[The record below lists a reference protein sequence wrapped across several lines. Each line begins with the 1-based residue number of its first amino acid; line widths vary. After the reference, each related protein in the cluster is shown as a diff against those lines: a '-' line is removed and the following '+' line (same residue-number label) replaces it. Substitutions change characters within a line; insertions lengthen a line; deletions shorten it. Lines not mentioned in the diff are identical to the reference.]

1 MRTVL
6 AWCVAVVVAATGTQ
20 ASAAWNQAKSKHFI
34 IYAND
39 SPKAL
44 NEFAARLERFDQAAR
59 IAMTMDDP
67 PVGDGNRLTVF
78 VMPTEKD
85 VRAIMGDKT
94 GFFAGFYTGRVT
106 GSLAYVPHRT
116 DNPGEDSDDLFF
128 HEYTHHLMM
137 QALDRPYPQWYVEG
151 FAEFLSTARFDRDGS
166 VWFGV
171 PLQQR
176 AWTLMN
182 GPQLSFETLSAGLQP
197 QLTNAQRDAFYGRG
211 WLLSHYLLME
221 NKRHGQLATYIAA
234 LSNGVAPLHAAQ
246 QAFGDLKQLDRELDA
261 YRTKPML
268 QFKISGTRIH
278 LDPINVVPLSSGASQ
293 VVLARAKIKYGVD
306 AQAADAFAAQL
317 RQVESANPGDD
328 LVEATLA
335 EAELDAGHADA
346 ALTAAERALKSNP
359 QDTEAMVLK
368 GKAIEK
374 SVSGDDRDKRH
385 ALFEQ
390 ARQTFIAANKIDT
403 EDPEPLMNFYES
415 FLREGVRPTDNAIA
429 ALHYASDL
437 APQDLGV
444 RMNSAI
450 AYLNE
455 NKPKEARAALAIV
468 AYSPHAD
475 QLAETAKA
483 MIAEIDA
490 GNPRSALAAARM
502 GAIQQSRGP

>member
-1 MRTVL
+1 MRKFV
-6 AWCVAVVVAATGTQ
+6 AWCVAAVAVATGTQ
-20 ASAAWNQAKSKHFI
+20 AQAAWYQAKSRHFI

-44 NEFAARLERFDQAAR
+44 NEFAGRLERFDQGAR
-59 IAMTMDDP
+59 IAMSMDDP

-106 GSLAYVPHRT
+106 GSLAYVPRRT
-116 DNPGEDSDDLFF
+116 DNSQTDSDALFF

-151 FAEFLSTARFDRDGS
+151 FAEFLSTARFDKDGS

-176 AWTLMN
+176 AWALMN
-182 GPQLSFETLSAGLQP
+182 GPQISFETLSAGLQP

-221 NKRHGQLATYIAA
+221 TKRHGQLAAYIAA
-234 LSNGVAPLHAAQ
+234 LSNGVAPLQAAQ

-261 YRTKPML
+261 YRTKSML
-268 QFKISGTRIH
+268 EFKISGARIH
-278 LDPINVVPLSSGASQ
+278 LDPIYVTALGPGASQ
-293 VVLARAKIKYGVD
+293 VILARAKIKYGVD
-306 AQAADAFAAQL
+306 AQAAETFAAQL
-317 RQVESANPGDD
+317 RQIEAANPGDD
-328 LVEATLA
+328 LVETTLA
-335 EAELDAGHADA
+335 EAELDAGHAAA
-346 ALTAAERALKSNP
+346 ALAASERALKANP

-374 SVSGDDRDKRH
+374 TVSGDDREKRH

-415 FLREGVRPTDNAIA
+415 YLREGARPTANAIA

-437 APQDLGV
+437 APQDLSV

-450 AYLNE
+450 AYLIE
-455 NKPKEARAALAIV
+455 DKPRDARAALTIV
-468 AYSPHAD
+468 AYSPHAN
-475 QLAETAKA
+475 QMAETAKA
-483 MIAEIDA
+483 MIADIDG
-490 GNPRSALAAARM
+490 GNPKAALTTARV
-502 GAIQQSRGP
+502 GASRQSTAP